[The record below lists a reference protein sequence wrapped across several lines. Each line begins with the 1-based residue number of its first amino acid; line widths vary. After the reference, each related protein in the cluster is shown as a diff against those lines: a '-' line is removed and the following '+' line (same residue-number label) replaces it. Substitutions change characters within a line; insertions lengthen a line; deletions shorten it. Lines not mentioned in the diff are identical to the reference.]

1 MLCEMTVSTKI
12 GVLRDFRPFK
22 AMAVIAIAA
31 SIFSLGHT
39 TFSQEKSEEQEL
51 TPEEAHAEFMAEIE
65 KSIDW
70 KQEGAGK
77 IENFATLEIP
87 AGYRFAGGKGT
98 EELMV
103 MFGNPPGDGYRKGMI
118 APENLEW
125 FAIFMWDD
133 RGYVEDDD
141 RDEID
146 PDELLKDLK
155 KSNKLSSEA
164 RAKAGYGRL
173 DLVDWAY
180 PPQYNPDTNNLEWAL
195 DLVDEDG
202 DHVVNYETK
211 ILGRKGLIEAVL
223 VCGPD
228 ELADYLP
235 EFQSMLEGLTYT
247 DGNKY
252 TDFSASA
259 GDKVAKGGLIALIAG
274 GAVFAAAK
282 TGLLSAILLWGKKL
296 WYVVLAV
303 IAGAVNWVKRLFGR
317 GDHA

>member
-1 MLCEMTVSTKI
+1 M
-12 GVLRDFRPFK
+12 
-22 AMAVIAIAA
+22 
-31 SIFSLGHT
+31 
-39 TFSQEKSEEQEL
+39 
-51 TPEEAHAEFMAEIE
+51 
-65 KSIDW
+65 
-70 KQEGAGK
+70 
-77 IENFATLEIP
+77 
-87 AGYRFAGGKGT
+87 
-98 EELMV
+98 
-103 MFGNPPGDGYRKGMI
+103 
-118 APENLEW
+118 
-125 FAIFMWDD
+125 
-133 RGYVEDDD
+133 
-141 RDEID
+141 
-146 PDELLKDLK
+146 
-155 KSNKLSSEA
+155 
-164 RAKAGYGRL
+164 
-173 DLVDWAY
+173 
-180 PPQYNPDTNNLEWAL
+180 
-195 DLVDEDG
+195 
-202 DHVVNYETK
+202 
-211 ILGRKGLIEAVL
+211 IEAVL

>member
-1 MLCEMTVSTKI
+1 MCVCDVRCPFGDRISDVVEMPV
-12 GVLRDFRPFK
+12 GDVL
-22 AMAVIAIAA
+22 
-31 SIFSLGHT
+31 
-39 TFSQEKSEEQEL
+39 
-51 TPEEAHAEFMAEIE
+51 
-65 KSIDW
+65 
-70 KQEGAGK
+70 
-77 IENFATLEIP
+77 
-87 AGYRFAGGKGT
+87 
-98 EELMV
+98 
-103 MFGNPPGDGYRKGMI
+103 
-118 APENLEW
+118 
-125 FAIFMWDD
+125 
-133 RGYVEDDD
+133 
-141 RDEID
+141 
-146 PDELLKDLK
+146 
-155 KSNKLSSEA
+155 
-164 RAKAGYGRL
+164 
-173 DLVDWAY
+173 
-180 PPQYNPDTNNLEWAL
+180 
-195 DLVDEDG
+195 
-202 DHVVNYETK
+202 TK